1 MSGLYGTVRPA
12 YIDPNSDAEIFY
24 YYRPNRSTTAEDFK
38 NFKKLSSSNLVPSNA
53 EGMQRG
59 IENILP
65 GMYYPPCGKKD
76 VLELY

>member
-12 YIDPNSDAEIFY
+12 YINPNDDAEIFY

-38 NFKKLSSSNLVPSNA
+38 SFKKLSSSNLVQSSA
-53 EGMQRG
+53 EGMQNG

-65 GMYYPPCGKKD
+65 GKIGRAH
-76 VLELY
+76 V